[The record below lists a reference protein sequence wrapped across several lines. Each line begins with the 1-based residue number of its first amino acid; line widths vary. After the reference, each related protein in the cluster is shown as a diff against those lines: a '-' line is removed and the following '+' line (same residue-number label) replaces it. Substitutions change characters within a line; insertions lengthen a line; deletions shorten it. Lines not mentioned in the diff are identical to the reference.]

1 MQHKIPVEALG
12 QVGEAMAHAIEACVH
27 CGFCLPA
34 CPTYQVLQEEMDS
47 PRGRIY
53 LMKTVLEGE
62 VALEEALPY
71 LDRCLACQACVTAC
85 PSGVAYGELIAAF
98 RLHTEE
104 KRHRSPFEE
113 VYRLGLLKTLPYP
126 GRLRPL
132 AELGVRL
139 RPLLRPLPLP
149 KALKAPLELL
159 PEALPKVASRREH
172 REEAYQEVYP
182 AKGERRAR
190 VGLLLGCAQR
200 VLRPSIN
207 RATLRVLQE
216 NGVEVVLPEDQ
227 GCCGALNLHAG
238 DKEGARRLALRTMR
252 AFEEVEVVLSNAAGC
267 GSGMKE
273 YPLLFLG
280 EKEEE
285 EARTF
290 AKRVKDLSVFL
301 DELGFLPPPPPPS
314 PLKVAYQDACHLLHA
329 QKVKDPPRRLLKAA
343 GVEVLE
349 PKEPEL
355 CCGSAGTYNLFQPEI
370 AEALGRRKAENLKAT
385 EPDLVVTGNIG
396 CQTQIQRYIGQVPVL
411 HLAELLELLYEG
423 QDPKALS
430 PPGEHQGATK
440 A

>member
-1 MQHKIPVEALG
+1 MQHRIPVETLG
-12 QVGEAMAHAIEACVH
+12 KEGEAMAHAIEACVH

-34 CPTYQVLQEEMDS
+34 CPTYQVLEEEMDS

-62 VALEEALPY
+62 LPLEEALPY

-85 PSGVAYGELIAAF
+85 PSGVPYGELIATF
-98 RLHTEE
+98 RLHTET

-113 VYRLGLLKTLPYP
+113 VYRLGLLRTLPYP
-126 GRLRPL
+126 QRFRPL
-132 AELGVRL
+132 AELGTRL
-139 RPLLRPLPLP
+139 KPLLGPLPLP
-149 KALKAPLELL
+149 KALKAPLDLL
-159 PEALPKVASRREH
+159 PERLPQ
-172 REEAYQEVYP
+172 EEALARVYP

-207 RATLRVLQE
+207 RATIRVLQE
-216 NGVEVVLPEDQ
+216 NGVEVVLPEGQ

-238 DKEGARRLALRTMR
+238 DKEGARALARNTLR
-252 AFEEVEVVLSNAAGC
+252 AFREVDAVVSNAAGC

-280 EKEEE
+280 EAEEE
-285 EARTF
+285 EARAF
-290 AKRVKDLSVFL
+290 AAKVKDLSVLL
-301 DELGFLPPPPPPS
+301 DELGFLPPPPPPR
-314 PLKVAYQDACHLLHA
+314 PLRVAYHDACHLLHA
-329 QKVKDPPRRLLKAA
+329 QKVKDPPRRLLRAA

-349 PKEPEL
+349 PKEAEL

-370 AEALGRRKAENLKAT
+370 AEVLGRRKAENLEAT
-385 EPDLVVTGNIG
+385 GADLVVTGNIG
-396 CQTQIQRYIGQVPVL
+396 CQTQIRRYLDGVPVL

-423 QDPKALS
+423 KS
-430 PPGEHQGATK
+430 PEEGAE